1 MLVKNK
7 MLSVNQTNA
16 QIKLT
21 EMWKMENVEE
31 YPVKGERQTAPEN
44 GRETI
49 MWYFEEEA
57 DAKMFDDQGMRKR
70 RITPST
76 IDYTDTPSAMQQ
88 RIRDFTY
95 AERAAS
101 RKTAFVKPYIVGVD
115 RMGASYADAS
125 RVVGTACS
133 NAGGYERVDI
143 KLSRMSH

>member
-1 MLVKNK
+1 MNGDTALTLMIGGKITVKNGRFPI
-7 MLSVNQTNA
+7 QT
-16 QIKLT
+16 
-21 EMWKMENVEE
+21 
-31 YPVKGERQTAPEN
+31 GD
-44 GRETI
+44 TI